1 MKVAARRW
9 LPVAGIAILGGAV
22 IAFDLHQYLNLET
35 LRENRDALAA
45 FVTDNAVLAVG
56 LYVVVYAAS
65 VTLSLPGAT
74 VLTVAGGFLFGAVLG
89 GTMAVLSAVL
99 GAALLFLA
107 ARTVVGD
114 TLRARAGPFLRRM
127 EDGFRANAFSYL
139 LFLRL
144 VPAFPFWAVNLAPAV
159 LGVPF
164 RIFVLATAI
173 GIIPGTFVYAAFGAG
188 LGRLFAAG
196 EDINLSDVLSPAML
210 GGLIGLGVLAL
221 LPVLVDRWRRRKA
234 S

>member
-114 TLRARAGPFLRRM
+114 TLRARAGPLLRRM